1 MLQRLCASIAA
12 LLLACASLRAQTGT
26 VDQVSPG
33 ANASFNLDAASLVW
47 QVEVQAGLAGQLEG
61 VELDL
66 TGSAGSS
73 FALRLRSG
81 PGWNSTAPL
90 LQVNVTQSAA
100 GGPQFVNL
108 QAANL
113 NVTPGALFVVEVQGN
128 GSGGSLRGSYV
139 PPPSGAPLYPRP
151 LFLGGPGCFADC
163 GWRIGFRTFVRSTQ
177 PFSTY
182 CTSGTST
189 AGCVASIQGV
199 GVPSASF
206 STPFSVHV
214 SNVEGQKTGIIFYGL
229 GALPQPWCSP
239 GSSFL
244 CVKAPTQRT
253 LASSSGGA
261 IAQCNGSLSVDWN
274 AFHAANPGAF
284 GTPFSAGHKV
294 YVQAWFRDPPA
305 CKTTSLTNALEVT
318 LQ

>member
-1 MLQRLCASIAA
+1 MLQRLCAS
-12 LLLACASLRAQTGT
+12 LATVLIICASLRAQTGT

-33 ANASFNLDAASLVW
+33 ANASFNLDASSLVW
-47 QVEVQAGLAGQLEG
+47 QAQVQAGVAGQLEG
-61 VELDL
+61 VELDM
-66 TGSAGSS
+66 TGPVGSS

-81 PGWNSTAPL
+81 PGWNTSPAL
-90 LQVNVTQSAA
+90 LQLNVTQTVGS
-100 GGPQFVNL
+100 GPQFVNL
-108 QAANL
+108 QAANF
-113 NVTPGALFVVEVQGN
+113 NVSPGTQFVLELQGN
-128 GSGGSLRGSYV
+128 GSGAGLRGSYV
-139 PPPSGAPLYPRP
+139 APANGAPLYPQP

-163 GWRIGFRTFVRSTQ
+163 GWRIGFRTFVRSSQ
-177 PFSTY
+177 PFVTY

-189 AGCVASIQGV
+189 AGCVPSIQGV

-206 STPFSVHV
+206 ATQFSVNV
-214 SNVEGQKTGIIFYGL
+214 SSVEGQKTGIIFYGL
-229 GALPQPWCSP
+229 GALPQAWCSP

-253 LASSSGGA
+253 IASNSGGTV
-261 IAQCNGSLSVDWN
+261 AQCNGSLSLDWN

-284 GTPFSAGHKV
+284 GTPFSAGQKV

-305 CKTTSLTNALEVT
+305 CKTTSLTNALELT